1 MVVWTDTEVRRVMG
15 QETYEL
21 AGLCAALDVADELL
35 LLLLELGALPVELA
49 LRLCEGA
56 LVLPQ
61 PLRRGDRAPKQRFL
75 RPHIQQS
82 ALPGDAASV
91 GARTI
96 MFMRAR
102 REV

>member
-1 MVVWTDTEVRRVMG
+1 MGRMG
-15 QETYEL
+15 QETYKL
-21 AGLCAALDVADELL
+21 AGLCAALDVADKFL

-61 PLRRGDRAPKQRFL
+61 PLRRGDRASKQRFL
-75 RPHIQQS
+75 HIHIQRS
-82 ALPGDAASV
+82 ALPGEATSI

>member
-1 MVVWTDTEVRRVMG
+1 MGRMG
-15 QETYEL
+15 QETYKL

-61 PLRRGDRAPKQRFL
+61 PLRRGDRASKQRFL
-75 RPHIQQS
+75 HPHTQRS
-82 ALPGDAASV
+82 ALSGDTEGVA
-91 GARTI
+91 ARTI